1 MSISDVDTSSSE
13 PAAPATS
20 YVCRRSKNKE
30 VAILGKE
37 RDKLISGVSKTDNW
51 PLRKR
56 RLIQEHFQPFVKF
69 IHDIPLESMS
79 EV

>member
-1 MSISDVDTSSSE
+1 MIFESS
-13 PAAPATS
+13 A
-20 YVCRRSKNKE
+20 CQC
-30 VAILGKE
+30 GKANQTIDHLIFE
-37 RDKLISGVSKTDNW
+37 CELLEKKRDKLISVVSKTDNW
-51 PLRKR
+51 PLSKR